1 MIEFDNIKAVLA
13 KYEEPLKNMAGSLD
27 LDNKKDRAEELDKT
41 MINDGILHHEN
52 IKEEL
57 KNIINDA

>member
-27 LDNKKDRAEELDKT
+27 LDNKKDRA
-41 MINDGILHHEN
+41 
-52 IKEEL
+52 
-57 KNIINDA
+57 KNLIRPWKNRVSGMTRLLLR